1 VDVLVDSVFR
11 GLFGVMDPLGMIL
24 RTLMALLADALA
36 KLITGAYGQ
45 LFELTTVD
53 FDIESVSN
61 IWRIT
66 TGLSAGLATVLLVV
80 ASFRSM
86 LAQSNSYLLA
96 ALPGVVVAVL
106 GPQALAVFLPFLAA
120 ALTDLAQVIVASA
133 TPDLAQS
140 MRLLAGVGSNPI
152 YEGLGL
158 LAPLIAA
165 TMLFGLIAVFVVLL
179 FCMAGAV
186 VLFVMS
192 PFAFA
197 GLVMAPTRPWFTTW
211 ARMMFAVLFAK
222 VPIAIMLA
230 LAVSLFANSRYAGMT
245 QAFVNAAAGLVLG
258 IGALIAPMLAFSLF
272 GFMSAVLA
280 RPASPA
286 AGVARTAGTAFYAT
300 QAGRSAVN
308 GVRAAAHRVTS
319 SPTTANSTSTPAPA
333 PAPAPVEPSADERA
347 GGASVTM
354 PPSPGSSTA
363 VVPAPV
369 PPPTPGPAGGSGGP
383 MGRPTPTPGPG
394 PAPVATAASGGSAGT
409 AATSGAAGGV
419 AAAAGPAGVVVVGT
433 EAARAAAST
442 IRDVSTRTASSLA
455 QPAASGTE
463 PPGRRQPTNPGGEG
477 SIRPASERRID

>member
-1 VDVLVDSVFR
+1 MDVLVDSVFR

-24 RTLMALLADALA
+24 RTLMGLLADALA

-45 LFELTTVD
+45 LFEMTTVD
-53 FDIESVSN
+53 FTVESVSN

-80 ASFRSM
+80 AAFRSM
-86 LAQSNSYLLA
+86 LAQSNAYLLA
-96 ALPGVVVAVL
+96 ALPGVVVAVV

-133 TPDLAQS
+133 TPDLAES

-165 TMLFGLIAVFVVLL
+165 TLLFGLIAVFVVLL

-197 GLVMAPTRPWFTTW
+197 GLVMAPTRQWFTTW

-230 LAVSLFANSRYAGMT
+230 LAVSLFANSRYTGMT

-258 IGALIAPMLAFSLF
+258 IGALLAPLLAFSLF
-272 GFMSAVLA
+272 GFMSAALT

-286 AGVARTAGTAFYAT
+286 GGVARSAGTAYYAT

-308 GVRAAAHRVTS
+308 GVRSATS
-319 SPTTANSTSTPAPA
+319 RLTSQSSTPTTPPAPA
-333 PAPAPVEPSADERA
+333 SSPSPVPVEPSADERA
-347 GGASVTM
+347 GGAIVTVA
-354 PPSPGSSTA
+354 PGATPSTA
-363 VVPAPV
+363 IVPTPAPAT
-369 PPPTPGPAGGSGGP
+369 TPGPVPASGGP
-383 MGRPTPTPGPG
+383 MGRPMATSAPGGVPS
-394 PAPVATAASGGSAGT
+394 AP
-409 AATSGAAGGV
+409 AATSGGVRGAAGATGATGGA
-419 AAAAGPAGVVVVGT
+419 AAAAGPAGVVVVGAD
-433 EAARAAAST
+433 AARNAARTVRETSVQAASSMT
-442 IRDVSTRTASSLA
+442 
-455 QPAASGTE
+455 QPAASDPPSRPE
-463 PPGRRQPTNPGGEG
+463 ASSPPGEG
-477 SIRPASERRID
+477 AIRPVSERRVD

>member
-1 VDVLVDSVFR
+1 MDVLVDSVFR

-53 FDIESVSN
+53 FAVESVSN

-80 ASFRSM
+80 AAFRSM

-179 FCMAGAV
+179 FCMAGAM

-197 GLVMAPTRPWFTTW
+197 GQIPTREGVRDNAWTHASRALGPGGQSPIIYTPGLPPRIVSPSPRVHTVLWLD
-211 ARMMFAVLFAK
+211 RMEASPP
-222 VPIAIMLA
+222 PIARLDDRIAYVLQA
-230 LAVSLFANSRYAGMT
+230 KAGM
-245 QAFVNAAAGLVLG
+245 
-258 IGALIAPMLAFSLF
+258 
-272 GFMSAVLA
+272 
-280 RPASPA
+280 
-286 AGVARTAGTAFYAT
+286 
-300 QAGRSAVN
+300 
-308 GVRAAAHRVTS
+308 
-319 SPTTANSTSTPAPA
+319 
-333 PAPAPVEPSADERA
+333 
-347 GGASVTM
+347 
-354 PPSPGSSTA
+354 
-363 VVPAPV
+363 
-369 PPPTPGPAGGSGGP
+369 
-383 MGRPTPTPGPG
+383 
-394 PAPVATAASGGSAGT
+394 
-409 AATSGAAGGV
+409 
-419 AAAAGPAGVVVVGT
+419 AAAA
-433 EAARAAAST
+433 
-442 IRDVSTRTASSLA
+442 
-455 QPAASGTE
+455 
-463 PPGRRQPTNPGGEG
+463 
-477 SIRPASERRID
+477 ASEARLTAIEHRPPTRSATLTSARPQLGMAV

>member
-1 VDVLVDSVFR
+1 MDVLVDSVFR

-53 FDIESVSN
+53 FAVESVSN

-80 ASFRSM
+80 AAFRSM
-86 LAQSNSYLLA
+86 LAQSSSYLLA

-120 ALTDLAQVIVASA
+120 ALTDLAQVVVASA

-165 TMLFGLIAVFVVLL
+165 TLLFGLIAVFVVLL

-258 IGALIAPMLAFSLF
+258 IGALIAPLLAFSLF

-286 AGVARTAGTAFYAT
+286 AGVARTAGTAYYAT

-308 GVRAAAHRVTS
+308 GVRAAANRVTS
-319 SPTTANSTSTPAPA
+319 SPTTPNSTSA

-363 VVPAPV
+363 VVPAPI

-394 PAPVATAASGGSAGT
+394 PAPVATAASGGSAG
-409 AATSGAAGGV
+409 AAAPASAVGV
-419 AAAAGPAGVVVVGT
+419 AAAAGSAGVVVVGA

-442 IRDVSTRTASSLA
+442 VRDVSTRTASSLA
-455 QPAASGTE
+455 QPAAPGTE
-463 PPGRRQPTNPGGEG
+463 PPSRRQPTNPGGEG